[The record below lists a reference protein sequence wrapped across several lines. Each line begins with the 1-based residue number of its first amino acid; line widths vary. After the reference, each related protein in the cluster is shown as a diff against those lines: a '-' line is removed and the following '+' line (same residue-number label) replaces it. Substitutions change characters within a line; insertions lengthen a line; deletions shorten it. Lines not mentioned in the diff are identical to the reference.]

1 MYDAEIGNH
10 QLNFNTFSE
19 RMLFDTGTS
28 YIYIPFA
35 TYNQIITQ
43 IVENRHCT
51 YDSAVDIWSCPCPTS
66 SADDY
71 LKLKFQIGN
80 FLTKYWLQLRSE
92 QYMWFNSKTE
102 RCEILIRP
110 EYDLDH
116 WLMGDPFF
124 LAYYT
129 IYDLESKSPRIGFV
143 GEASSAATMD
153 GQVRHNMDI
162 TQLNYKDMFA
172 I

>member
-1 MYDAEIGNH
+1 MYDAEIGDH

-19 RMLFDTGTS
+19 RMQFDTGSS
-28 YIYIPFA
+28 YIYIPLA
-35 TYNQIITQ
+35 TYNQIISK
-43 IVENRHCT
+43 IVFNRQCI
-51 YDSAVDIWSCPCPTS
+51 YDSITDIWSCPCPTS

-80 FLTKYWLQLRSE
+80 FLTKYWLQLES
-92 QYMWFNSKTE
+92 QHYMWFNSQTE
-102 RCEILIRP
+102 RCELLIRP
-110 EYDLDH
+110 EYELNN
-116 WLMGDPFF
+116 WLMGVPFF

-129 IYDLESKSPRIGFV
+129 IYDLESRTPRIGFV

-153 GQVRHNMDI
+153 GKVRQKDI
-162 TQLNYKDMFA
+162 SMLNKKDLFV